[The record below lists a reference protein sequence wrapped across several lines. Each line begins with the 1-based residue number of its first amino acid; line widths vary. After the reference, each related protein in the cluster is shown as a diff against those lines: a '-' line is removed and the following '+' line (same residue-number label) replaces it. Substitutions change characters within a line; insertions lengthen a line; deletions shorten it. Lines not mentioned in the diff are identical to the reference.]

1 MKVTRF
7 PAIVQTIKEVNKM
20 KKFFEDSRM
29 ELILFGSDV
38 LTTSSD
44 DGSQSAD
51 NLDDSMTVGF

>member
-1 MKVTRF
+1 
-7 PAIVQTIKEVNKM
+7 M